1 LSIYKKKSVC
11 FLEFF
16 RPQNWCSFFFSGGFG
31 SWLHPFSLPKYDLF
45 LGLKLVLVFLVVL
58 VSGFID
64 LSR

>member
-1 LSIYKKKSVC
+1 LSIYKKNQFAFWN
-11 FLEFF
+11 FLGLKTGA
-16 RPQNWCSFFFSGGFG
+16 RFFFSGGFG